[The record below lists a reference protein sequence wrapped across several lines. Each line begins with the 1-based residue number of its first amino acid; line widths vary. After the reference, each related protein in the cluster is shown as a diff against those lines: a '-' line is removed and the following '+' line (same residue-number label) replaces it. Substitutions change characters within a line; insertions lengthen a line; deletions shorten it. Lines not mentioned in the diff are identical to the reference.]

1 MKNWE
6 AIYECEDER
15 DADRLRKRAALAKES
30 QALTQSMVF
39 DDDEIIDVSSEIMTA
54 KKDFEVNS
62 VLLKL
67 LESNWLKK
75 MQEHS
80 SPIQTEYI
88 RTLEI
93 PDLTKTLL
101 QTWKTEMKSQE
112 NFIFACRRNAQDQ
125 SNQIGAQETPADTEI
140 GSDFTPTLNASTSVK
155 ETETMASNDISPE
168 TREELLNRIIEE
180 ETLN

>member
-30 QALTQSMVF
+30 QALTRSMVF
-39 DDDEIIDVSSEIMTA
+39 HDDEIIDVSSEIMTA
-54 KKDFEVNS
+54 KKDFEINS

-88 RTLEI
+88 KTLEI
-93 PDLTKTLL
+93 
-101 QTWKTEMKSQE
+101 
-112 NFIFACRRNAQDQ
+112 
-125 SNQIGAQETPADTEI
+125 
-140 GSDFTPTLNASTSVK
+140 SDANSS
-155 ETETMASNDISPE
+155 
-168 TREELLNRIIEE
+168 
-180 ETLN
+180 

>member
-1 MKNWE
+1 MLAHFKPFSPELPLIEKNKSIESTFNDFAFSEKLKVIVKNWE
-6 AIYECEDER
+6 VIYECEGER
-15 DADRLRKRAALAKES
+15 DADQLHKRATLAKES
-30 QALTQSMVF
+30 QSLTQFMVL

-75 MQEHS
+75 MQKNS
-80 SPIQTEYI
+80 SHIQTEYI

-93 PDLTKTLL
+93 PELMKTLL

-112 NFIFACRRNAQDQ
+112 FFFFA
-125 SNQIGAQETPADTEI
+125 
-140 GSDFTPTLNASTSVK
+140 
-155 ETETMASNDISPE
+155 
-168 TREELLNRIIEE
+168 
-180 ETLN
+180 

>member
-15 DADRLRKRAALAKES
+15 DADQLHKRAALAKES
-30 QALTQSMVF
+30 KALTRSMF
-39 DDDEIIDVSSEIMTA
+39 FDDEIIDVSSEIMTA
-54 KKDFEVNS
+54 KKKFEVNS

-80 SPIQTEYI
+80 SHIQTEYI

-101 QTWKTEMKSQE
+101 QT
-112 NFIFACRRNAQDQ
+112 
-125 SNQIGAQETPADTEI
+125 
-140 GSDFTPTLNASTSVK
+140 
-155 ETETMASNDISPE
+155 
-168 TREELLNRIIEE
+168 
-180 ETLN
+180 